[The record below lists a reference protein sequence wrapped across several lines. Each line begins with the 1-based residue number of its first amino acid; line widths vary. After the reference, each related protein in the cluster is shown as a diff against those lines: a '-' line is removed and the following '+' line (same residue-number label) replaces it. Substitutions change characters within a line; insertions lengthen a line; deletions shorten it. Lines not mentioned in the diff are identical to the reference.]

1 MKNHNE
7 QLKGKKVLF
16 ATVPADGHINPLTGL
31 AKYLQESGCDVRW
44 YTSSLFESKF
54 EKLGIHHYPFI
65 TAKDVNQDNLNILY
79 PERLL
84 IEDPAVRLDFDLIEV
99 FANRGPEYYEDMK
112 GIYQSFPFDIVIADS
127 MFSGIPFVKSLMKIP
142 VLSIGIIPLAENSVD
157 LGPYGMAMP
166 PATNEAEKAKYAELE
181 GLMTNV
187 VFKKS
192 IDSFDAILNK
202 HNIPHK
208 NSILFDLLIRE
219 APLYLQIGTP
229 SFEYKRSDLGKNIR
243 YVGALMAHTA
253 KKQTTPWFDE
263 RLKKYKK
270 VMLLTQGTVEK
281 DINKLIIPTLEAFKG
296 TDVLVVTATA
306 SNQTAALRAKYPFD
320 NIIVEDYIPFDE
332 IMPYASV
339 YVTNGGY
346 GGTLLS
352 IKYKLPMV
360 AAGVHEGKNEVCA
373 RIGYFNLGINL
384 ATDTPTSEQVKEA
397 VDKVLGDNSY
407 KENIAKLAAEINTY
421 NAIGTSADYVAE
433 LIQKHAVATAA
444 L

>member
-44 YTSSLFESKF
+44 YTSPLFEKKL
-54 EKLGIHHYPFI
+54 EKLSIHHYPFI
-65 TAKDVNQDNLNILY
+65 TARDINSDNLNILF
-79 PERLL
+79 PDRVH
-84 IEDPAVRLDFDLIEV
+84 IEDPAVRLDFDLTEV
-99 FANRGPEYYEDMK
+99 FANRAPEYYEDIK
-112 GIYQSFPFDIVIADS
+112 GIYQSFPFDIMIADS
-127 MFSGIPFVKSLMKIP
+127 MFSAIPFVKHLMKIP

-157 LGPYGMAMP
+157 LGPYGMALP
-166 PATNEAEKAKYAELE
+166 PATNEAEKAKYAELSQ
-181 GLMTNV
+181 LMINV
-187 VFKKS
+187 VLKKS
-192 IDSFDAILNK
+192 IGAFDAILSK
-202 HNIPHK
+202 FNIPHK
-208 NSILFDLLIRE
+208 NSVLFDLLIRE

-243 YVGALMAHTA
+243 YIGALMAHSA
-253 KKQTTPWFDE
+253 KKQQATPWFDE

-296 TDVLVVTATA
+296 TDVLVVTTTA
-306 SNQTAALRAKYPFD
+306 SNQTAALRAKYPYD

-373 RIGYFNLGINL
+373 RIGHFKLGINL

-397 VDKVLGDNSY
+397 VDKVFADNSY
-407 KENIAKLAAEINTY
+407 RENITRLAEEINTY
-421 NAIGTSADYVAE
+421 NAIETSVGYVAE
-433 LIQKHAVATAA
+433 LIQTHATAA
-444 L
+444 VL